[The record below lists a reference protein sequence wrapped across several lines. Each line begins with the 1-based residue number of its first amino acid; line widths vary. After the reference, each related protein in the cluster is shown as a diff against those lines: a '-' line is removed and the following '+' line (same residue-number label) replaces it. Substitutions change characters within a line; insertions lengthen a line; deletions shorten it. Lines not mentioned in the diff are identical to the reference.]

1 MRRTL
6 PRYFVGRADA
16 QSPGHSLDVSLS
28 PAHILDSFFIGSR
41 HLEEREWI
49 VAVDI
54 LGGLQFL
61 PDAQRASLPEPVQH
75 ELAFNEIASANRGR
89 LLEASEVFLFDLQLL
104 EQPAGTPGWNDP
116 VYLYGR
122 LYGPFPESANE
133 PQDGVEGQ
141 LTLTRGDLLQGL
153 VDGSAGAIRCAGTSA
168 STDQARR
175 CFHLLL
181 PGDAEE
187 EIRRGAGLILAYPL
201 LPAELITTDVS
212 NEIVVSQ
219 LLHDLLSALKED
231 LEREQVEHPLRRLT
245 LPVPHRASLE
255 QQLRSQGYEIEGDTA
270 RRKVDA
276 GEGFKGLLA
285 SVFGAL
291 TSDSLKLPPEAE
303 VDELLDLAKRT
314 LTSLPGWPSP
324 RACALRDCLKP
335 APARRKARPA
345 LLPPRTPLLSASL
358 PPAPLSHPVRRSN
371 EPPEWMKDFISAHQQ
386 SDAPPPRL
394 TSTTVLKPHTVPAK
408 ADSSRT
414 VPEWIKDFEQSP
426 HAKQADD
433 AKQHRQSNSRGDPG
447 RPGWMDDFE

>member
-1 MRRTL
+1 MSRTL

-16 QSPGHSLDVSLS
+16 QSPGRSPDVSLS
-28 PAHILDSFFIGSR
+28 PTHILDSFFTGSR

-54 LGGLQFL
+54 FGGLQFL
-61 PDAQRASLPEPVQH
+61 PDTQRASLPEPVQH
-75 ELAFNEIASANRGR
+75 ELAFNEISNANPGR
-89 LLEASEVFLFDLQLL
+89 LIEASEVFLFDLQLL

-122 LYGPFPESANE
+122 LYGPYPESAGE
-133 PQDGVEGQ
+133 PQGGVEGQ

-153 VDGSAGAIRCAGTSA
+153 VGEAAGAFRCAGTGVA
-168 STDQARR
+168 ADQARR

-201 LPAELITTDVS
+201 LPAELITYDVS

-219 LLHDLLSALKED
+219 LLYDLLSALKED
-231 LEREQVEHPLRRLT
+231 LEREQAEHPLRRLT
-245 LPVPHRASLE
+245 LPVPSRAALE

-291 TSDSLKLPPEAE
+291 MSDSLELPPEAE
-303 VDELLDLAKRT
+303 VDELLDLAKRV
-314 LTSLPGWPSP
+314 LMSLPGWPSP
-324 RACALRDCLKP
+324 RARALRDCVKP
-335 APARRKARPA
+335 APARRKVHPA
-345 LLPPRTPLLSASL
+345 PLPPRTPQLGAPL
-358 PPAPLSHPVRRSN
+358 PPVRPPHPARRSN

-386 SDAPPPRL
+386 LDSPPPRL
-394 TSTTVLKPHTVPAK
+394 TSTTVLKPHTVSAK
-408 ADSSRT
+408 ITDSSRT
-414 VPEWIKDFEQSP
+414 EPEWLKDFEQP
-426 HAKQADD
+426 LPAKQPDE
-433 AKQHRQSNSRGDPG
+433 AKKQRQSSEPG
-447 RPGWMDDFE
+447 RPEWMDDFE

>member
-16 QSPGHSLDVSLS
+16 QSPGHSPDMSLS
-28 PAHILDSFFIGSR
+28 PAHIIDSFFIGSR

-49 VAVDI
+49 VTVDI

-61 PDAQRASLPEPVQH
+61 PDADRASLPEPVQH
-75 ELAFNEIASANRGR
+75 ELAFNEISDVNRGR
-89 LLEASEVFLFDLQLL
+89 LIEASEVFLFDLQLL
-104 EQPAGTPGWNDP
+104 EQPAGMPGWNDP

-122 LYGPFPESANE
+122 LYGPYPESANE
-133 PQDGVEGQ
+133 PQGGIEGQ

-153 VDGSAGAIRCAGTSA
+153 TAEAAGAFRCAGAGASA
-168 STDQARR
+168 AQARR

-181 PGDAEE
+181 PGDAEGE
-187 EIRRGAGLILAYPL
+187 VRRGAGLVLAYPM
-201 LPAELITTDVS
+201 LPAELITADVS

-219 LLHDLLSALKED
+219 LLYDLLSALKED

-270 RRKVDA
+270 HRKVGA

-314 LTSLPGWPSP
+314 LMSLPGWPSP
-324 RACALRDCLKP
+324 RARALRDCVKP
-335 APARRKARPA
+335 APARRKIRPA
-345 LLPPRTPLLSASL
+345 LAPLIRTPQLGAPLPPVQ
-358 PPAPLSHPVRRSN
+358 PPRPVRRSN

-386 SDAPPPRL
+386 PDAPLPRL
-394 TSTTVLKPHTVPAK
+394 TSTTVLKPHTV
-408 ADSSRT
+408 STRT
-414 VPEWIKDFEQSP
+414 EPEWLKDFEQP
-426 HAKQADD
+426 PPVKQPDEAK
-433 AKQHRQSNSRGDPG
+433 KQRQSDSPGEPG
-447 RPGWMDDFE
+447 RPEWMDDFE